1 MYKKQLISYT
11 DWKSVIHKILSLQNT
26 MKNHILPAILLTLVC
41 AVFFVGIYTT
51 IVWGVAQ
58 FAPNSGKG
66 DYFVKLDKKYY
77 NNVGQSFT
85 SKDYFNSR
93 PSAVDYDA
101 AGSGGTN
108 HGITNPDHIA
118 ALNERIE
125 NFLQQNP
132 EVEKNQIPS
141 ELITSSGSGL
151 DPHISIE
158 AAKVQIKRI
167 AKARNVS
174 EQVLEELIIE
184 HTETPLLGLF
194 GTEKINV
201 LKINLALDEV
211 SKILT
216 AE

>member
-11 DWKSVIHKILSLQNT
+11 DWKSGIHKIPNLQIT
-26 MKNHILPAILLTLVC
+26 MKNHILPAVLLTFVC

-51 IVWGVAQ
+51 LVWGVAQ
-58 FAPNSGKG
+58 FAPNNGKG
-66 DYFVKLDKKYY
+66 DYFIQMDKKYY

-85 SKDYFNSR
+85 SVGYFNSR

-108 HGITNPDHIA
+108 HGIANPEHIA

-125 NFLQQNP
+125 TFLQQNP
-132 EVEKNQIPS
+132 EIEKSQIPS

-151 DPHISIE
+151 DPHISVE

-174 EQVLEELIIE
+174 EQVVEELITE
-184 HTETPLLGLF
+184 HTEAPLLGLF